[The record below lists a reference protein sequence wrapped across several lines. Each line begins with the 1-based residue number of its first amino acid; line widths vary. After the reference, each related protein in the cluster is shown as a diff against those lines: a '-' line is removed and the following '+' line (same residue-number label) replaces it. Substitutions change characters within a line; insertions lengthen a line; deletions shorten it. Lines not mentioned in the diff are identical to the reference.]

1 MTPPTTNLTITV
13 DTVAPAT
20 ESGGTPSLDPAVQIN
35 GTDIK
40 LYFTESLQ
48 TAANAGALNI
58 GFTINGENGGLG
70 TVGSSNIAAT
80 LGYHTQQGN
89 NDLITLSGFGTI
101 AEGEDVSISYSSN
114 IKDLAWKC
122 LSPSGT
128 ISLTNLTNSSPQ
140 PSGSYTRI

>member
-13 DTVAPAT
+13 DTVAPAL

-48 TAANAGALNI
+48 TAANAGALNV

-70 TVGSSNIAAT
+70 TVGSSNITAT

-101 AEGEDVSISYSSN
+101 AEGETVSISYSSGN
-114 IKDLAWKC
+114 IKDLAEMPGV
-122 LSPSGT
+122 LVGQY
-128 ISLTNLTNSSPQ
+128 L
-140 PSGSYTRI
+140 